1 MRTSSTHGRSTLSGR
16 YADDLSHSERSMRGC
31 QDAAMQRTRWA
42 VLAAFV
48 LVTSANQMLWL
59 TFAPITTDA
68 AKHYGVSEGAIGALS
83 AVFPLLYVLLAI
95 PAGFALDR
103 WFRGSVATGAVLTAL
118 GGLIRLGGDSY
129 GWVLAGQLVVA
140 FAQPL
145 VTNSVAKVA
154 GAYTRDEDRPLG
166 IAICSAG
173 LFAGFL
179 IAFGTGALFGGGSGL
194 RTLLAV
200 QAGYALVGAVLLCFG
215 LRRPARAVEVLAASG
230 VAALR
235 AVWADR
241 VLRTTT
247 QLTVVG
253 FGVFVGLTTW
263 LQALLEPDGIDADTA
278 GVLLIVMVVFGV
290 IGSVVIPPAANER
303 RVGRQVLRA
312 SLAVTTIGSGLPAGG
327 PAPVALLAVVHAPF
341 AIGVV
346 LAAMG
351 FLLLATLPVVLEVVE
366 RRAGAASGT
375 AAALLWMAGNAG
387 GLVVTVLL
395 APLLDHPSAAFLLLA
410 VVAALGLPILAQ
422 LPAGSLSRTSGVQS
436 DAA

>member
-1 MRTSSTHGRSTLSGR
+1 V
-16 YADDLSHSERSMRGC
+16 E
-31 QDAAMQRTRWA
+31 RTRWS

-68 AKHYGVSEGAIGALS
+68 AKHYGVSEGSIGALS

-118 GGLIRLGGDSY
+118 GGLLRLGGDSY
-129 GWVLAGQLVVA
+129 AWVLVGQLLVA

-166 IAICSAG
+166 ISVCSAG

-179 IAFGTGALFGGGSGL
+179 IAFGTGAAFGGGDGL
-194 RTLLAV
+194 RTLLVV
-200 QAGYALVGAVLLCFG
+200 QALYATVGAALLVVG
-215 LRRPARAVEVLAASG
+215 LRRPGRAVEVLAASG
-230 VAALR
+230 FAALR
-235 AVWADR
+235 SVWADP

-263 LQALLEPDGIDADTA
+263 LQALLEPDGISADTA

-290 IGSVVIPPAANER
+290 IGSVVIPPAAHR
-303 RVGRQVLRA
+303 RGSERQVLLA
-312 SLAVTTIGSGLPAGG
+312 SLSVTTVGA
-327 PAPVALLAVVHAPF
+327 ALLAVLHAPF
-341 AIGVV
+341 AIGIV

-351 FLLLATLPVVLEVVE
+351 LLLLATLPVVLEVVE

-387 GLVVTVLL
+387 GLLVTVVL
-395 APLLDHPSAAFLLLA
+395 APLLDHPTAACLVLA
-410 VVAALGLPILAQ
+410 VVAAMGLPILRR
-422 LPAGSLSRTSGVQS
+422 LRPGSLSRTS
-436 DAA
+436 AAPSAAA

>member
-1 MRTSSTHGRSTLSGR
+1 MT
-16 YADDLSHSERSMRGC
+16 
-31 QDAAMQRTRWA
+31 RTRWS

-68 AKHYGVSEGAIGALS
+68 AAHYGVSEGAIGALS

-103 WFRGSVATGAVLTAL
+103 WFRGSVATGALLTAL
-118 GGLIRLGGDSY
+118 GGLVRLGGDSY
-129 GWVLAGQLVVA
+129 AWVLAGQLIVA

-166 IAICSAG
+166 ISICSAG

-179 IAFGTGALFGGGSGL
+179 IAFGTGAAFGGDDGL
-194 RTLLAV
+194 RTLLVV
-200 QAGYALVGAVLLCFG
+200 QALYAAIGAALLVIG
-215 LRRPARAVEVLAASG
+215 LRRPGRDVELLAASG
-230 VAALR
+230 FAALR
-235 AVWADR
+235 SVWADP

-247 QLTVVG
+247 QLTIVG

-290 IGSVVIPPAANER
+290 IGSVVIPPAANQRSVE
-303 RVGRQVLRA
+303 RQVLRA
-312 SLAVTTIGSGLPAGG
+312 SLVVTTVGSL
-327 PAPVALLAVVHAPF
+327 LLAVVHAPW
-341 AIGVV
+341 AIGVI

-351 FLLLATLPVVLEVVE
+351 LLLLATLPVVLEVVE
-366 RRAGAASGT
+366 RRAGSASGT

-387 GLVVTVLL
+387 GLVVTVVLV
-395 APLLDHPSAAFLLLA
+395 PLLDYPSAAFVVLA
-410 VVAALGLPILAQ
+410 VVAALGLPILAR
-422 LPAGSLSRTSGVQS
+422 LPAGSLSRTSGAPS
-436 DAA
+436 GAA

>member
-1 MRTSSTHGRSTLSGR
+1 M
-16 YADDLSHSERSMRGC
+16 E
-31 QDAAMQRTRWA
+31 RTRWS

-48 LVTSANQMLWL
+48 VVTSANQMLWL

-103 WFRGSVATGAVLTAL
+103 WFRGSVGTGAALTAL
-118 GGLIRLGGDSY
+118 GGLLRLVGDSY
-129 GWVLAGQLVVA
+129 AWVLVGQLVVA

-166 IAICSAG
+166 IAVCSAG

-179 IAFGTGALFGGGSGL
+179 IAFGTGAAFGGTDGL
-194 RTLLAV
+194 QTLLVV
-200 QAGYALVGAVLLCFG
+200 QALYAVIGAGLLVVG
-215 LRRPARAVEVLAASG
+215 LRRPGRAVEVLAASG

-235 AVWADR
+235 SVWADR

-247 QLTVVG
+247 ELTVVG

-263 LQALLEPDGIDADTA
+263 LQALLEPDGISADTA
-278 GVLLIVMVVFGV
+278 GVLLIVMVLFGV
-290 IGSVVIPPAANER
+290 VGSVVIPPAANER
-303 RVGRQVLRA
+303 SAERQVLLA
-312 SLAVTTIGSGLPAGG
+312 SLVVTSVGC
-327 PAPVALLAVVHAPF
+327 VLLAVLHAPF

-351 FLLLATLPVVLEVVE
+351 LLLLATLPVVLEVVE

-387 GLVVTVLL
+387 GLVVTVVL
-395 APLLDHPSAAFLLLA
+395 APLLDHPSAAFLVLA
-410 VVAALGLPILAQ
+410 VVAALGLPILRR
-422 LPAGSLSRTSGVQS
+422 LPAGSLSRTSAAPS

>member
-1 MRTSSTHGRSTLSGR
+1 
-16 YADDLSHSERSMRGC
+16 
-31 QDAAMQRTRWA
+31 
-42 VLAAFV
+42 LAAFV
-48 LVTSANQMLWL
+48 IVTSANQMLWL

-68 AKHYGVSEGAIGALS
+68 ANHYGVSEGAIGALS

-103 WFRGSVATGAVLTAL
+103 WFRGSVATGALLTAL
-118 GGLIRLGGDSY
+118 GGLVRLGGDSY
-129 GWVLAGQLVVA
+129 GWVLTGQLVVA

-179 IAFGTGALFGGGSGL
+179 IAFGTGAAFGGGSGL

-200 QAGYALVGAVLLCFG
+200 QAGYAVVGAVLLCIG
-215 LRRPARAVEVLAASG
+215 LRRPARAIEVLAASG
-230 VAALR
+230 LAALR
-235 AVWADR
+235 SVWADR

-247 QLTVVG
+247 QLTIVG

-290 IGSVVIPPAANER
+290 VGSVVIPPAAHER
-303 RVGRQVLRA
+303 SIERQVLRA
-312 SLAVTTIGSGLPAGG
+312 SLLVTTIGS
-327 PAPVALLAVVHAPF
+327 VLLAIVHAPF
-341 AIGVV
+341 AIGLV

-351 FLLLATLPVVLEVVE
+351 FLLLATLPVVLEIVE

-387 GLVVTVLL
+387 GLVVTVVI
-395 APLLDHPSAAFLLLA
+395 APLLDHPSVAFLVLA
-410 VVAALGLPILAQ
+410 AVAAIGLPILAR
-422 LPAGSLSRTSGVQS
+422 LPAGSLSRTSGAPS
-436 DAA
+436 GAA